1 MTKRNK
7 KIALPTIVV
16 SLVIAFLLI
25 KGVMLQPEINQ
36 NKEKIDS
43 INGQIT
49 KQQQKLD
56 ELDELAEKVDTD
68 EYIEKVAREKLGLVK
83 ENEIIFYDVAS
94 EWYT

>member
-7 KIALPTIVV
+7 KIAIPTIVV

-36 NKEKIDS
+36 NKEKIDNL
-43 INGQIT
+43 NGQIT

-94 EWYT
+94 E

>member
-43 INGQIT
+43 LNGQIT

-56 ELDELAEKVDTD
+56 DLDELAEKVDTD

-94 EWYT
+94 E

>member
-43 INGQIT
+43 LNGQIT

-94 EWYT
+94 E

>member
-1 MTKRNK
+1 M
-7 KIALPTIVV
+7 V

-36 NKEKIDS
+36 NKEKIDNL
-43 INGQIT
+43 NGQIT

-94 EWYT
+94 E

>member
-43 INGQIT
+43 LNGQIT

-56 ELDELAEKVDTD
+56 DLDELAEKVDTD

>member
-16 SLVIAFLLI
+16 SLVIAYLLI

-43 INGQIT
+43 LNGQIT

-56 ELDELAEKVDTD
+56 DLDELAEKVDTD

-94 EWYT
+94 E